1 MSPHISKFAESISG
15 STVVGM
21 RRQADAL
28 EAAGVKIIDFGLGEP
43 DFDVPIPVKEAA
55 IRAIHDD
62 HSHYVDPRGLA
73 ELRALIASVEGHQQ
87 DRIITGDQ
95 VVVTPG
101 TFGALSIVSRALL
114 NPGDEVLVIEPAWSP
129 YRNLVLLTGAI
140 PVGVPMGSNAGR
152 FLIDAERLAA
162 AVTKNTR
169 AIIVN
174 TPWNPT
180 GRVMSLAEIT
190 AVSELARQHDLWIIA
205 DEVYSEMVFAG
216 AEHVSFASLGADVA
230 QRTVI
235 TTSLSK
241 SFAMTG
247 WRLGYC
253 IGPPELARLL
263 GRINHYSSRCA
274 SSIVQYAAITAISDG
289 APFVDAMRREYTQ
302 RRDVIAAGLNQIAGI
317 ACPTPEGAF
326 YAFPQF
332 PEDWGDSNDVANF
345 LLRETGVIV
354 TPGSAYG
361 PSSRHHLRLSFAT
374 SMAAIVEGLSRLQ
387 DALPK
392 HYDTN

>member
-1 MSPHISKFAESISG
+1 
-15 STVVGM
+15 
-21 RRQADAL
+21 
-28 EAAGVKIIDFGLGEP
+28 
-43 DFDVPIPVKEAA
+43 
-55 IRAIHDD
+55 
-62 HSHYVDPRGLA
+62 
-73 ELRALIASVEGHQQ
+73 
-87 DRIITGDQ
+87 
-95 VVVTPG
+95 
-101 TFGALSIVSRALL
+101 
-114 NPGDEVLVIEPAWSP
+114 
-129 YRNLVLLTGAI
+129 
-140 PVGVPMGSNAGR
+140 MGSNAGR

-162 AVTKNTR
+162 AVTKNTK

-180 GRVMSLAEIT
+180 GRVMSLAEMT
-190 AVSELARQHDLWIIA
+190 AVSDLARQHDLWIIA
-205 DEVYSEMVFAG
+205 DEVYSEMVFPG
-216 AEHVSFASLGADVA
+216 AQHVSFASLGAEVA

-274 SSIVQYAAITAISDG
+274 SSIVQHAAITAISNG

-302 RRDVIAAGLNQIAGI
+302 RRDVIAAGLNQVAGI

-332 PEDWGDSNDVANF
+332 PEDWGDSNDVASF

-374 SMAAIVEGLSRLQ
+374 SMAVIVEGLARLQ

-392 HYDTN
+392 HYGTN